1 MSVKGQVYL
10 RLQFNFRECP
20 GRTPQSMEVRG
31 DNIPE
36 DVSGGSMLQCA
47 DNQQLYI
54 NPLKAPQS
62 MAVRGDIVYMGPTLQ
77 CAESQKSQ
85 IEPKM

>member
-1 MSVKGQVYL
+1 MYIQE
-10 RLQFNFRECP
+10 LQFNFRECS

-36 DVSGGSMLQCA
+36 DVSGGSTLQCA
-47 DNQQLYI
+47 DNRQLYI

-62 MAVRGDIVYMGPTLQ
+62 MAVRGDSPNVYVRPTLQ
-77 CAESQKSQ
+77 SAESWKLQVELKT
-85 IEPKM
+85 